1 VTTRFYLPSSGTP
14 DISPAFNT
22 TSWPTVSEADRI
34 DAVTTRISSTM
45 TSKAGVG
52 NAATTRQ
59 LLRQY
64 ISAGLAA
71 QTISGT
77 IKGQVRIASNVTNV
91 GVCALAV
98 RIAKCSSD
106 GSGVTEI
113 LAATQSAVAE
123 IEIPPASNGTTLTN
137 RRLET
142 SPNNTFSL
150 ALTSTT
156 VSAGD
161 RLIIE
166 LGYKDNTTNTGRYGL
181 LSFGDDSAT
190 DLPEDETTTAANNP
204 WVEFSGDISFETGG
218 SQALEGAAAGSA
230 QASAALA
237 VAKALA
243 GAAAAS
249 GTASADLAL
258 TKVLAGDAT
267 ASALADAGI
276 SIGKPLA
283 GDAVASGAASGA
295 LTLVIPLAG
304 AATGSATASAE
315 FAGEAALAGA
325 ALVSATA
332 SGLLSI
338 TVPLSG
344 AAIAGASANGQ
355 LLIGVV
361 LSGAAL
367 ASALASGA
375 LTTTGSADLEGA
387 AVGSGTASASLS
399 LTVLLTG
406 AAIGSAAASGQ
417 LESATVA
424 LAGAAAGGAQ
434 ASAELNL
441 LVPLTGAAIASALAS
456 GSLTT
461 VVAMSAAAL
470 AGATAS
476 GQLAIGVTLQGD
488 AVASATGTAMMGFR
502 SASPRRV
509 IVTGMPSRSIVS
521 RGRSRVIRVDLPS
534 RAVN

>member
-1 VTTRFYLPSSGTP
+1 MTTRFYLPSSGTP

-22 TSWPTVSEADRI
+22 TSWPTVDNADRI

-52 NAATTRQ
+52 NAAVTRQ

-113 LAATQSAVAE
+113 LAATQSANAE
-123 IEIPPASNGTTLTN
+123 IEVPPASNGTTLTN

-150 ALTSTT
+150 TLTSTA

-190 DLPEDETTTAANNP
+190 DLPEDETTTSANNP

-218 SQALEGAAAGSA
+218 SQALEGAAVTSA

-243 GAAAAS
+243 GAATAS
-249 GTASADLAL
+249 GTASASLAL
-258 TKVLAGDAT
+258 TKVLAGDTT
-267 ASALADAGI
+267 AGALASAGI

-283 GDAVASGAASGA
+283 GDAVVSGAASGA
-295 LTLVIPLAG
+295 LTLTVPIAGSATAGASASGELESGVTLVGAAIGSGSADAALSVGVNLAG
-304 AATGSATASAE
+304 AAIA
-315 FAGEAALAGA
+315 AG
-325 ALVSATA
+325 
-332 SGLLSI
+332 
-338 TVPLSG
+338 
-344 AAIAGASANGQ
+344 SANGE
-355 LLIGVV
+355 LLLGVT
-361 LSGAAL
+361 LTGDAL
-367 ASALASGA
+367 ASALASAG
-375 LTTTGSADLEGA
+375 LTILGSVDLEGA
-387 AVGSGTASASLS
+387 AQASAAASGSLS

-406 AAIGSAAASGQ
+406 AATAGATASAGLAGSAS
-417 LESATVA
+417 
-424 LAGAAAGGAQ
+424 LAGDAQATGA
-434 ASAELNL
+434 ASAELTL
-441 LVPLTGAAIASALAS
+441 AIPLSGAAIASALAS
-456 GSLTT
+456 GSLET
-461 VVAMSAAAL
+461 VITLAGAAL

-476 GQLAIGVTLQGD
+476 ADLLKAVSLQGD
-488 AVASATGTAMMGFR
+488 AVATGEGSASIGFR
-502 SASPRRV
+502 QAGASR
-509 IVTGMPSRSIVS
+509 I
-521 RGRSRVIRVDLPS
+521 IRVDAPGRTLTAYARNRRIVVDYPS